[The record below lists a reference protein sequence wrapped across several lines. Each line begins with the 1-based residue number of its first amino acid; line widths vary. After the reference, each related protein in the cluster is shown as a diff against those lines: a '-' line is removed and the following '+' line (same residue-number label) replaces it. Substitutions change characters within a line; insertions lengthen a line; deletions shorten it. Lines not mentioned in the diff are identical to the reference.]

1 VNHIRSVGIIIF
13 SAALIVLSFNPV
25 SAEVEICNRVVAVV
39 NDDVITLYELNE
51 KIKEMTGIEP
61 EDLRSRDEI
70 KFLEARR
77 KVLELLIDSKI
88 AQEKIKELEIEVTPA
103 QVDAAI
109 ERIKQDNRWTQ
120 EDLLARLRKQG
131 TTYENYHDT
140 IKEEL
145 ERIRLINFEV
155 KSKIVIREEE
165 VRQYYE
171 RHMEQFSSEG
181 EVHLAGIF
189 LMRKDPEDE
198 RELHELSQKGGDI
211 LARLKEG
218 EDFGELAKEFS
229 QGPGAD
235 EGGDLGLF
243 KTDQLD
249 PQLKKIVEDIPEGEV
264 SNLIIAANGI
274 QIIKL
279 IKNQKKEVKP
289 FDEVKDAVY
298 GLLYREEVNRRYMTW
313 IGELRKRSYTK
324 IIF

>member
-77 KVLELLIDSKI
+77 KVLELLIDGKI

-181 EVHLAGIF
+181 EVHLAGRIIPKRGRYPGQTQRRGRF
-189 LMRKDPEDE
+189 WGIGKRVFPGS
-198 RELHELSQKGGDI
+198 RGRRRGRS
-211 LARLKEG
+211 
-218 EDFGELAKEFS
+218 
-229 QGPGAD
+229 GP
-235 EGGDLGLF
+235 
-243 KTDQLD
+243 
-249 PQLKKIVEDIPEGEV
+249 V
-264 SNLIIAANGI
+264 
-274 QIIKL
+274 
-279 IKNQKKEVKP
+279 
-289 FDEVKDAVY
+289 
-298 GLLYREEVNRRYMTW
+298 
-313 IGELRKRSYTK
+313 
-324 IIF
+324 

>member
-1 VNHIRSVGIIIF
+1 MNRIRSLGILIV
-13 SAALIVLSFNPV
+13 SAALIVLCLHRV
-25 SAEVEICNRVVAVV
+25 SAEIFNRVVAIV
-39 NDDVITLYELNE
+39 NDEVITLYELNQ
-51 KIKEMTGIEP
+51 KIKEITGREAD
-61 EDLRSRDEI
+61 DLRTQDES
-70 KFLEARR
+70 KFLKTRR
-77 KVLELLIDSKI
+77 SVLALLIDEKI
-88 AQEKIKELEIEVTPA
+88 AREKIRELGIRVTSG

-109 ERIKQDNRWTQ
+109 EGLKQDYQWTH
-120 EDLLARLRKQG
+120 EDLMARLNKQG
-131 TTYENYHDT
+131 TTYEKYRDT

-145 ERIRLINFEV
+145 ERVRLIHFEV

-165 VRQYYE
+165 SREYYDS
-171 RHMEQFSSEG
+171 HLEQFSSEG
-181 EVHLAGIF
+181 QVHLAGIF
-189 LMRKDPEDE
+189 LMREDPENE
-198 RELHELSQKGGDI
+198 RELRELSQKGGDI

-249 PQLKKIVEDIPEGEV
+249 PQLKKIVEGIPEGEV

-289 FDEVKDAVY
+289 FEEVKGAIY

-313 IGELRKRSYTK
+313 IGQLRKMSYTK

>member
-1 VNHIRSVGIIIF
+1 
-13 SAALIVLSFNPV
+13 
-25 SAEVEICNRVVAVV
+25 
-39 NDDVITLYELNE
+39 
-51 KIKEMTGIEP
+51 
-61 EDLRSRDEI
+61 
-70 KFLEARR
+70 
-77 KVLELLIDSKI
+77 
-88 AQEKIKELEIEVTPA
+88 
-103 QVDAAI
+103 
-109 ERIKQDNRWTQ
+109 
-120 EDLLARLRKQG
+120 
-131 TTYENYHDT
+131 
-140 IKEEL
+140 
-145 ERIRLINFEV
+145 
-155 KSKIVIREEE
+155 
-165 VRQYYE
+165 
-171 RHMEQFSSEG
+171 
-181 EVHLAGIF
+181 
-189 LMRKDPEDE
+189 
-198 RELHELSQKGGDI
+198 
-211 LARLKEG
+211 
-218 EDFGELAKEFS
+218 LAKEFS

>member
-77 KVLELLIDSKI
+77 KVLELLIDGKI

-198 RELHELSQKGGDI
+198 RELQGEISWPDSKKGKILGNWQKSFP
-211 LARLKEG
+211 RVP
-218 EDFGELAKEFS
+218 
-229 QGPGAD
+229 GPTKGAIWAC
-235 EGGDLGLF
+235 LRR
-243 KTDQLD
+243 T
-249 PQLKKIVEDIPEGEV
+249 
-264 SNLIIAANGI
+264 NLIRN
-274 QIIKL
+274 
-279 IKNQKKEVKP
+279 
-289 FDEVKDAVY
+289 
-298 GLLYREEVNRRYMTW
+298 
-313 IGELRKRSYTK
+313 
-324 IIF
+324 

>member
-1 VNHIRSVGIIIF
+1 MNHIRSVGITIF
-13 SAALIVLSFNPV
+13 SAALIVLSFHQV

-39 NDDVITLYELNE
+39 NDEVITLYELNE

-61 EDLRSRDEI
+61 KNLRSQDEI

-77 KVLELLIDSKI
+77 KILELLIDGKI
-88 AQEKIKELEIEVTPA
+88 AQEKIRELGIKVTPGEL
-103 QVDAAI
+103 DAAI
-109 ERIKQDNRWTQ
+109 ERFKQNNQWTQ
-120 EDLLARLRKQG
+120 EDLLAMLRKQG
-131 TTYENYHDT
+131 TTYENYRDT
-140 IKEEL
+140 VKEEL
-145 ERIRLINFEV
+145 ERVRLINFEV

-171 RHMEQFSSEG
+171 RHIEQFSSEG

-198 RELHELSQKGGDI
+198 RELRELSQKGGDI

-249 PQLKKIVEDIPEGEV
+249 PQLKKIVEGIPEGEV

-289 FDEVKDAVY
+289 FEEVKGAIY

-313 IGELRKRSYTK
+313 IGQLRKMSYTK